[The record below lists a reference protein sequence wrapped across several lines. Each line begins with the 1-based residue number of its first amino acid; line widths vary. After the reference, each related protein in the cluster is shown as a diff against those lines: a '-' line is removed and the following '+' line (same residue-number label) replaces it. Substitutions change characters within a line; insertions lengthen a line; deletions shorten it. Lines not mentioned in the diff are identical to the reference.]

1 MDTSLDMELDQTL
14 RKYSTISGVSCS
26 LINKS
31 KLTAVQTNCV
41 RSIRLAILQV
51 ELFDDIYRF
60 FCPSG
65 YFHWIMKAPELEG
78 YFIKVGPLLIEHVTP
93 SDDKMIPVVP
103 LQKVKDII
111 PMLQLTIKSVTDKYK
126 ARENPDTPGLLK
138 FGSDKGRA
146 GDHVSSV
153 IKRVMYESMYLT
165 EDNLDVQER
174 LYPFKIENDLKI
186 RLMNGDLQ
194 NVEKILFDL
203 VEKARKYKDF
213 VRFKLSFMNL
223 LVVLLRISSELGIDF
238 KSGYDEDSG
247 YINRIINISQ
257 FDRLKTESALLI
269 NKFLLAASKASI
281 HSTKNSGIVWKAI
294 IFIQDNYKDISLND
308 VAAEVGLH
316 PVYFSK
322 IFKDEIGLS
331 YSDYLNQVKIEA
343 SKDFLINDS
352 PLAEV
357 AQLVGFND
365 QSYFT
370 KIFKKYEGLSPLKWK
385 NLF

>member
-1 MDTSLDMELDQTL
+1 MLDMELDQAL
-14 RKYSTISGVSCS
+14 AKYSSISGVSCN
-26 LINKS
+26 LVNKS
-31 KLTAVQTNCV
+31 KLSDVQSNCALSL
-41 RSIRLAILQV
+41 RHAILQV
-51 ELFDDIYRF
+51 ELFDDIYRY

-65 YFHWIMKAPELEG
+65 YFHWIMKAPELDG
-78 YFIKVGPLLIEHVTP
+78 YFIKVGPLIIEQAASP
-93 SDDKMIPVVP
+93 GDIALPVIP
-103 LQKVKDII
+103 LQKAKDII
-111 PMLQLTIKSVTDKYK
+111 SMLQLTIKSVTNKYK
-126 ARENPDTPGLLK
+126 AQEDANTLGSSE
-138 FGSDKGRA
+138 FSSDKGRA
-146 GDHVSSV
+146 GDHISSI
-153 IKRVMYESMYLT
+153 IKRLRYESMYLT
-165 EDNLDVQER
+165 DDNLDVQER

-194 NVEKILFDL
+194 NVEIILTDI
-203 VEKARKYKDF
+203 VDKARRYKDF
-213 VRFKLSFMNL
+213 VRYKLSFMNL
-223 LVVLLRISSELGIDF
+223 LVVLLRISKEQGIDF
-238 KSGYDEDSG
+238 ESGYGES
-247 YINRIINISQ
+247 YISRIINISQ
-257 FDRLKTESALLI
+257 FDRLKTESSFLI
-269 NKFLLAASKASI
+269 NKFLLAASNTQIS
-281 HSTKNSGIVWKAI
+281 STKNSGIVWKAI

-343 SKDFLINDS
+343 AKDYLLNDV
-352 PLAEV
+352 PLADV